1 MSQPPEWAE
10 IGRMLGLFAGLVG
23 IGLSIFG
30 GLVYITE
37 LAENSN
43 SRPSMM
49 QMIFEDRK
57 DKRRL
62 EDLRDQRR
70 AEERQRPDPAHLVRF
85 SDADIIRL
93 ADDLAQEWARRFQ

>member
-1 MSQPPEWAE
+1 
-10 IGRMLGLFAGLVG
+10 MLGILAGIAG
-23 IGLSIFG
+23 IGLGVFAG
-30 GLVYITE
+30 MVYISEDASIT
-37 LAENSN
+37 NT
-43 SRPSMM
+43 RPSIA

-70 AEERQRPDPAHLVRF
+70 AEERQRPDQAQLVRF
-85 SDADIIRL
+85 SDEDIKGL